1 MRVGIDIGGT
11 GTRIVAIDHSGAVV
25 SELDTPTLEFAH
37 CETPQARIDLMV
49 SKVSTVLNG
58 SQATSIGIG
67 ASGPIDLRNGLINNP
82 DTLPAFTGMNL
93 AEPISKALDLD
104 VWIDNDAV
112 AAAHAELY
120 MSNFENA
127 KDTDS
132 LLSITLGT
140 GIGVCVLGP
149 SGPFRALDGQHPE
162 ASHISVGGSGHEC
175 YCGLT
180 NCWEM
185 VASRRALERIT
196 LESGGDLS
204 VALQKYSVGLSEGL
218 ASLITLFRPK
228 AIVFGGSVSKHWL
241 ELGPLVGNHLRGLK
255 EVPNDLKIWPSK
267 FGVNGGAIGAALLPE
282 HLTGFVARR
291 IGSIRADWAS
301 FSDDI

>member
-11 GTRIVAIDHSGAVV
+11 GTRIVTIDQLGTIV
-25 SELDTPTLEFAH
+25 SEIDTPTVDFVH
-37 CETPQARIDLMV
+37 CETLQARIDLMV

-58 SQATSIGIG
+58 SKATSIGIG
-67 ASGPIDLRNGLINNP
+67 VSGPMDLRSGLIYNL
-82 DTLPAFTGMNL
+82 DTLPAFTGFKL
-93 AEPISKALDLD
+93 AEPIAKAFDVD

-120 MSNFENA
+120 LGNFETA
-127 KDTDS
+127 KKTNS

-149 SGPFRALDGQHPE
+149 SGPFRAIDGQHPE
-162 ASHISVGGSGHEC
+162 ASHISVEGSSHEC

-196 LESGGDLS
+196 VESGGDLS
-204 VALQKYSVGLSEGL
+204 VAFKKYSIGLSDGL
-218 ASLITLFRPK
+218 ASLVTLFRPQ
-228 AIVFGGSVSKHWL
+228 AIVVGGSVSQYWL
-241 ELGPLVGNHLRGLK
+241 KIGPLVRNRLSKLK
-255 EVPNDLKIWPSK
+255 EVPKDLQIWPSE

-282 HLTGFVARR
+282 HRTGFVARR
-291 IGSIRADWAS
+291 KS
-301 FSDDI
+301 

>member
-11 GTRIVAIDHSGAVV
+11 GTRIVAIDHLAKVV
-25 SELDTPTLEFAH
+25 SEIDTPTSDFAH
-37 CETPQARIDLMV
+37 CETPQARIDLLV

-58 SQATSIGIG
+58 SKATSIGIG
-67 ASGPIDLRNGLINNP
+67 ASGPIDLRNGLIDNL
-82 DTLPAFTGMNL
+82 DTLPAFTGLKL
-93 AEPISKALDLD
+93 AEPIAQVFDTD

-120 MSNFENA
+120 LCNFENA
-127 KDTDS
+127 KKADS

-162 ASHISVGGSGHEC
+162 ASHISVEGSGNEC

-196 LESGGDLS
+196 EESGGDLS
-204 VALQKYSVGLSEGL
+204 VALKKYSIGLSDGL
-218 ASLITLFRPK
+218 ASLITLFRPNT
-228 AIVFGGSVSKHWL
+228 IVIGGSVSKYWL
-241 ELGPLVGNHLRGLK
+241 ELGPLVRNHLSKLK
-255 EVPNDLKIWPSK
+255 EVPKDLQIWPSE

-282 HLTGFVARR
+282 HLTGFVARKKT
-291 IGSIRADWAS
+291 
-301 FSDDI
+301 

>member
-11 GTRIVAIDHSGAVV
+11 GTRIVAINHLGTVV
-25 SELDTPTLEFAH
+25 SAIDTPTVDFAQ

-49 SKVSTVLNG
+49 SKISTVLNG
-58 SQATSIGIG
+58 AKATSIGIG
-67 ASGPIDLRNGLINNP
+67 VSGPIDLRNGVIDNP
-82 DTLPAFTGMNL
+82 DTLPAFTGFKL
-93 AEPISKALDLD
+93 AEPIAQAFETD

-120 MSNFENA
+120 LGSFENS
-127 KDTDS
+127 KKTDS
-132 LLSITLGT
+132 LLAITLGT

-149 SGPFRALDGQHPE
+149 SGPFRTLDGQHPE
-162 ASHISVGGSGHEC
+162 ASHISVEGSGHEC

-204 VALQKYSVGLSEGL
+204 IALKKYSTGLSDGL
-218 ASLITLFRPK
+218 ASLIALFRPN
-228 AIVFGGSVSKHWL
+228 AIVLGGSVSKYWL
-241 ELGPLVGNHLRGLK
+241 ELGPLVHNHLSKLK
-255 EVPNDLKIWPSK
+255 EVPKDLQIWPSE
-267 FGVNGGAIGAALLPE
+267 FGLNGGAVGAALLPA
-282 HLTGFVARR
+282 HLTGFVARSR
-291 IGSIRADWAS
+291 T
-301 FSDDI
+301 

>member
-11 GTRIVAIDHSGAVV
+11 GTRIVAIDHLDRVV
-25 SELDTPTLEFAH
+25 SENDTPTVEFSH

-58 SQATSIGIG
+58 SNATSIGMG
-67 ASGPIDLRNGLINNP
+67 VSGPIDLRNGLIDNP
-82 DTLPAFTGMNL
+82 DTLPAFTGLKL
-93 AEPISKALDLD
+93 AEPIAKAFDTD

-120 MSNFENA
+120 LGNFEHS
-127 KDTDS
+127 KKTDS
-132 LLSITLGT
+132 LLTITLGT

-149 SGPFRALDGQHPE
+149 AGPFRTTDGQHPE
-162 ASHISVGGSGHEC
+162 ASHISVEGSGNAC

-185 VASRRALERIT
+185 VASRRALERVSEET
-196 LESGGDLS
+196 GGDLS
-204 VALQKYSVGLSEGL
+204 VALKKYSIGLSHGL
-218 ASLITLFRPK
+218 ASLITLFRPNT
-228 AIVFGGSVSKHWL
+228 IVIGGSVSKYWL
-241 ELGPLVGNHLRGLK
+241 ELGPLVRNHLSKLK
-255 EVPNDLKIWPSK
+255 EVPKDLQIWPSE

-282 HLTGFVARR
+282 HQTGFVARR
-291 IGSIRADWAS
+291 KT
-301 FSDDI
+301 

>member
-11 GTRIVAIDHSGAVV
+11 GTRIVTIDQLGTVV
-25 SELDTPTLEFAH
+25 SEIDTPTVDFVH

-58 SQATSIGIG
+58 SKATSIGIG
-67 ASGPIDLRNGLINNP
+67 VSGPMDLRSGLIYNL
-82 DTLPAFTGMNL
+82 DTLPAFTGFKL
-93 AEPISKALDLD
+93 AEPIAKAFDVD

-120 MSNFENA
+120 LGNFETA
-127 KDTDS
+127 KKTNS

-149 SGPFRALDGQHPE
+149 SGPFRAIDGQHPE
-162 ASHISVGGSGHEC
+162 ASHISVEGSSHEC

-196 LESGGDLS
+196 VESGGDLS
-204 VALQKYSVGLSEGL
+204 AALKKYSIGLSDGL
-218 ASLITLFRPK
+218 ASLVTLFRPK
-228 AIVFGGSVSKHWL
+228 AIVVGGSVSQYWL
-241 ELGPLVGNHLRGLK
+241 RLGPLVRNHLSKLK
-255 EVPNDLKIWPSK
+255 EVPKDLQIWPSE

-282 HLTGFVARR
+282 HRTGFVARR
-291 IGSIRADWAS
+291 KS
-301 FSDDI
+301 